1 MRFVILIL
9 LVGLTGWGGGQTLR
23 VADVIQNA
31 EHRMENGHRFPRKNS
46 MSCFHRS
53 YVSLQGLWLLTGV

>member
-9 LVGLTGWGGGQTLR
+9 LAGLTAYGGGQTLR

-31 EHRMENGHRFPRKNS
+31 EHLDGKWTSISKEKFDVI
-46 MSCFHRS
+46 F
-53 YVSLQGLWLLTGV
+53 L